1 MTLQPNALYFGDCLD
16 WMQRWDDQSVDLIY
30 LDPPFNSNTNYNILY
45 STAGGGQ
52 AQVRAF
58 DDTWHWDT
66 AAAERYAMYEA
77 GRRTASTPRYCR
89 PVADTWREWDAGLLD
104 LHGRTARALSP
115 APQANRQP
123 VSPL

>member
-1 MTLQPNALYFGDCLD
+1 MSLQPNALYFGDCLD

-58 DDTWHWDT
+58 DDTWHCDT
-66 AAAERYAMYEA
+66 ATAERYGIYERA
-77 GRRTASTPRYCR
+77 GIRCR
-89 PVADTWREWDAGLLD
+89 PIG
-104 LHGRTARALSP
+104 
-115 APQANRQP
+115 
-123 VSPL
+123 